1 MGIPRNMIILPYIY
15 ISYTTIYYPFNGYV
29 CAHPRAVLKLSHKPI
44 LLTNPANIAANPSSW
59 EWRNIHLIWRKEIE
73 LFTASSRYNR
83 VWNSQHWHPNASC
96 SSHTPNS
103 QEVGTKIP
111 RPQMWRLEIRNESI
125 CLFVLASQGL
135 LSSLC
140 PSNKFIVVD
149 RTLAWS
155 WSWIEATGCRQCVVE
170 VVEVEVRVKATLFFS
185 EEWIEG
191 MPWHQSWRTRHISG
205 LDWKCMLK
213 SHHMQS
219 MYIEFI
225 QFTNACKI
233 MKVIST
239 RSSQGRKF
247 QKRKTYIAKETM
259 CLYVY
264 IYIL

>member
-1 MGIPRNMIILPYIY
+1 MNNVFPDSGKWAYPEIWLYYHIY

-170 VVEVEVRVKATLFFS
+170 VKSESKQRFSSVKNELRECRGINHDEPGTS
-185 EEWIEG
+185 QGWIE
-191 MPWHQSWRTRHISG
+191 S
-205 LDWKCMLK
+205 
-213 SHHMQS
+213 
-219 MYIEFI
+219 
-225 QFTNACKI
+225 AC
-233 MKVIST
+233 
-239 RSSQGRKF
+239 
-247 QKRKTYIAKETM
+247 
-259 CLYVY
+259 
-264 IYIL
+264 